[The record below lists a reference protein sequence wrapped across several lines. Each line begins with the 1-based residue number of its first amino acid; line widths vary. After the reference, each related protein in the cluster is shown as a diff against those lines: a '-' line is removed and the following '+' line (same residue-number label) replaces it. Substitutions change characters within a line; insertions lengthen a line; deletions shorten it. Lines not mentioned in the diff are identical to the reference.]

1 MAAAAVTLSECNSS
15 TTTNRSEDAYRVST
29 PETSAVHG
37 VEDPAP
43 RRRPSYSG
51 EQASE
56 ASSGTF
62 LQQKDISER
71 AAPVHFLKSPYAAAQ
86 LGGNLCH
93 STTCGIE
100 SSHLEGSRRPKIQYN
115 WSNTGIN
122 EPEPCMHQDL
132 RRVVASL
139 LAAHK
144 VQAEE
149 LKRLC
154 YHWRAQHRALQGK
167 VCRLKSQ
174 LRRHSALLASLVGY
188 IRKEGPGEGP
198 QWTML
203 EACLARLQG
212 DSGEL
217 LCSSA
222 EEAVTAD
229 ETGWEASY
237 FLSDSPSL
245 WISKLVHWCDRI
257 DGLPIASLGPA
268 NSLQSE
274 PSHRDAGGNR
284 SSVPAVAYERLRGR
298 YRRDSESNE
307 LSSCEGQGLRVHLLS
322 SERGSL
328 SAAALRDAERFKDFI
343 EGASLRQEAWLETFS
358 SFAATAAPVAS
369 LSAAKSLSL
378 ELLDEAVTLLASDL
392 LLLVAEALE
401 PEQSLKAASIRQGMR
416 VLCLLERSAAA
427 RCNIKSG
434 RLRKG
439 TSMKVFAFEPFAVC
453 VQPNCEN
460 TDDSRCTKL
469 TIPVCSLQGL
479 KLTQTSASQDQWSSA
494 FSASDREDSRETT
507 RTGGGPASSSSN
519 SISSDSSNGNGSN
532 RSNPDAE
539 LRSGSSEGRT
549 GEAPCRGT
557 ADGTPGPLPTG
568 EGLQKRQ
575 RTVKAEKS
583 TKERQDGTTHPG
595 AGPKLLSSGA
605 FGRGQEQLQT
615 CTRDSSC
622 PSNQPSEGSQTLVG
636 NSSSRTT
643 VSLQLGHDH
652 SCRLNRSEGSARASG
667 GPCSPGASR
676 APVTW
681 ESTATA
687 NRDEIKAKE
696 KLSQEAGVS
705 ERRGASGISEGARS
719 SNVQAVDG
727 APCSPKGHCGAPA
740 SEGNSSRSGA
750 VVSVRCSGQAAQ
762 QQLERMQQQLPRV
775 RAAVPKSV
783 RQQLPAFGCQEC
795 TSFFDMM
802 GKIRGCPGAPK
813 GCSHYR
819 DKGIHAA
826 KAPESDD
833 ELRVERLRAPTISEP
848 QQQRITSRHRQL
860 APPPSTPP
868 GYWDL

>member
-167 VCRLKSQ
+167 VCRLKSR
-174 LRRHSALLASLVGY
+174 LRQHSALLASLVGY

-460 TDDSRCTKL
+460 TDDSR
-469 TIPVCSLQGL
+469 
-479 KLTQTSASQDQWSSA
+479 
-494 FSASDREDSRETT
+494 
-507 RTGGGPASSSSN
+507 
-519 SISSDSSNGNGSN
+519 
-532 RSNPDAE
+532 
-539 LRSGSSEGRT
+539 T

-595 AGPKLLSSGA
+595 ARPKLLSSGA

-848 QQQRITSRHRQL
+848 KQQRITSRHRQL